1 MSPFFAPLTRHR
13 AFSLVA
19 ALTLAGCSSDAAHY
33 LAAPSAPRLSADA
46 SRPAATKTKNVH
58 GTLDA
63 RDTDQFQP
71 ATNTLDVHLVG
82 TGTASHLGRY
92 TVVYDQT
99 TVFLAT
105 GTSVGRMTLT
115 AADGDV
121 LTATFQGSARPQ
133 GALAHIEEAATI
145 TGGTGRFAGAT
156 GTLLVVRLLDQVT
169 GISSGTLDGTIVFA
183 D

>member
-1 MSPFFAPLTRHR
+1 MSPFLTTQTRHR
-13 AFSLVA
+13 TFSLIA
-19 ALTLAGCSSDAAHY
+19 AFALIGCSPDAANY
-33 LAAPSAPRLSADA
+33 LEAPSAPRLSADA
-46 SRPAATKTKNVH
+46 SGPAATKAKNVQ

-63 RDTDQFQP
+63 RESDQFQP

-99 TVFLAT
+99 TVNLAT
-105 GTSVGRMTLT
+105 RASVGRMTVT
-115 AADGDV
+115 AANGDV
-121 LTATFQGSARPQ
+121 LTATFQGRAQQQ
-133 GALAHIEEAATI
+133 GALAHIEEVATI

-156 GTLLVVRLLDQVT
+156 GTLIVVRLLDQAT
-169 GISSGTLDGTIVFA
+169 GISSGTLDATIVLA

>member
-1 MSPFFAPLTRHR
+1 MCAWTPITRR
-13 AFSLVA
+13 RVGAEVVSRRE
-19 ALTLAGCSSDAAHY
+19 
-33 LAAPSAPRLSADA
+33 PA
-46 SRPAATKTKNVH
+46 SRQQAKNAN

-63 RDTDQFQP
+63 LDSDQFQP

-99 TVFLAT
+99 TVYLAT
-105 GTSVGRMTLT
+105 GTSVGRMTFT

-121 LTATFQGSARPQ
+121 LTATFQGRAQPQ
-133 GALAHIEEAATI
+133 GALAHIEESATI

-156 GTLLVVRLLDQVT
+156 GTLVVVRLLDQVT
-169 GISSGTLDGTIVFA
+169 GISSGTLDGTIVLA